1 MPSLNTS
8 LPSIP
13 SIMFRKTTFIATLLM
28 ASILAC
34 TSKKEA
40 DDAAKKSPTPSDLAA
55 TQPETHGIEVKAVE
69 LSTPL
74 NKEWVAAGQGIYD
87 TKCLACHKLTDEKL
101 VGPGWAGVTKK
112 REPVWIMNMI
122 TNVEMMLEKD
132 PEAQKLLEQC
142 LVRMP
147 NQNVTQEDARK
158 LIEFMRSND
167 GEK

>member
-1 MPSLNTS
+1 MTVKPILAAVFILSLG
-8 LPSIP
+8 I
-13 SIMFRKTTFIATLLM
+13 I
-28 ASILAC
+28 AC

-40 DDAAKKSPTPSDLAA
+40 EDAAKKSPSPSEAA
-55 TQPETHGIEVKAVE
+55 APQTEVHGSEVKSIE
-69 LSTPL
+69 LTKPL
-74 NKEWVAAGQGIYD
+74 NKDWVAAGKGIYE
-87 TKCLACHKLTDEKL
+87 TKCSACHKLSAEKL
-101 VGPGWAGVTKK
+101 VGPGWAGVTQK

-132 PEAQKLLEQC
+132 PEAQKMLEEC

-147 NQNVTQEDARK
+147 NQNVSQDDARK

>member
-1 MPSLNTS
+1 MFCKPSLFLLT
-8 LPSIP
+8 LC
-13 SIMFRKTTFIATLLM
+13 IAVF
-28 ASILAC
+28 AC

-55 TQPETHGIEVKAVE
+55 NQSETHGAEVKAIE
-69 LSTPL
+69 MTNPL
-74 NKEWVAAGQGIYD
+74 NKEWVATGKASYEL
-87 TKCLACHKLTDEKL
+87 KCLACHKLTDEKL
-101 VGPGWAGVTKK
+101 VGPGWSGVTKK
-112 REPVWIMNMI
+112 REPLWIMNMI
-122 TNVEMMLEKD
+122 TNVDMMLEKD

-147 NQNVTQEDARK
+147 NQNITQEDARK

>member
-1 MPSLNTS
+1 MYS
-8 LPSIP
+8 
-13 SIMFRKTTFIATLLM
+13 KTTILL
-28 ASILAC
+28 SILAIILFAC

-40 DDAAKKSPTPSDLAA
+40 DDAAKNSPTPSDIAA
-55 TQPETHGIEVKAVE
+55 TQPEVHGLEVKSIE
-69 LSTPL
+69 LTNPL
-74 NKEWVAAGQGIYD
+74 NKDWVTTGKASYEL
-87 TKCLACHKLTDEKL
+87 KCLACHKLSDEKL
-101 VGPGWAGVTKK
+101 VGPGWAGVTKR

-147 NQNVTQEDARK
+147 NQNISQEDARK

-167 GEK
+167 GKK

>member
-1 MPSLNTS
+1 MNGKLKLT
-8 LPSIP
+8 
-13 SIMFRKTTFIATLLM
+13 ALLLVL
-28 ASILAC
+28 AVFAC

-40 DDAAKKSPTPSDLAA
+40 DEAAKKSPTPSDLAEN
-55 TQPETHGIEVKAVE
+55 QPEKHGTEVKTIE
-69 LSTPL
+69 LTTPL
-74 NKEWVAAGQGIYD
+74 NKEWVTVGKANYEL
-87 TKCLACHKLTDEKL
+87 KCLACHKLSDEKL
-101 VGPGWAGVTKK
+101 VGPGWSGVTKR

-147 NQNVTQEDARK
+147 NQNITQEDARK

>member
-1 MPSLNTS
+1 
-8 LPSIP
+8 
-13 SIMFRKTTFIATLLM
+13 MFGKTTFLFISLM
-28 ASILAC
+28 LVVFAC

-40 DDAAKKSPTPSDLAA
+40 DDAAKKSPAPSDLAA
-55 TQPETHGIEVKAVE
+55 PQPETHGTEVKSIE
-69 LSTPL
+69 LTTPL
-74 NKEWVAAGQGIYD
+74 NKDWVATGQAIYD
-87 TKCLACHKLTDEKL
+87 LKCLACHKLTDEKL
-101 VGPGWAGVTKK
+101 VGPGWAGVTKR

-132 PEAQKLLEQC
+132 PEAQKMLEQC

-147 NQNVTQEDARK
+147 NQNISQEDARK

>member
-1 MPSLNTS
+1 MLG
-8 LPSIP
+8 
-13 SIMFRKTTFIATLLM
+13 KTTLFVAVLVFLTF
-28 ASILAC
+28 AC

-55 TQPETHGIEVKAVE
+55 NQVETHGIEVKSIE
-69 LSTPL
+69 LTTPL
-74 NKEWVAAGQGIYD
+74 KKEWVSAGEVIYES
-87 TKCLACHKLTDEKL
+87 KCLACHKLSDEKL
-101 VGPGWAGVTKK
+101 VGPGWAGVTKR

-132 PEAQKLLEQC
+132 AEAQKMLEQC

-147 NQNVTQEDARK
+147 NQNVSQEDARK